1 MTLRPRATEV
11 PELVRRLGSRQ
22 PRQVDRAIA
31 RLSIIGSS
39 AVPALVEALEGGNDR
54 MRDNAMKVLAFIQ
67 DERGREP
74 IVALLL
80 DRDAH
85 VREIAAGSLA
95 RFASPGAVAA
105 LERHVKREKVRDVRI
120 AAVRALI

>member
-11 PELVRRLGSRQ
+11 PELVRRLGSRR

-31 RLSIIGSS
+31 RLSIVGSG
-39 AVPALVEALEGGNDR
+39 AVPALVEALEGGSDR
-54 MRDNAMKVLAFIQ
+54 MRDNAMRVLAVIQ

-74 IVALLL
+74 IVALLF

-85 VREIAAGSLA
+85 VRENAARSLA
-95 RFASPGAVAA
+95 RFAFPGTVAA
-105 LERHVKREKVRDVRI
+105 LERLVRREK
-120 AAVRALI
+120 